1 MSKGDF
7 RFNKKFKHQYI
18 NDNRFVS
25 IYLDKEQ
32 NRIGFLFTQSPEKF
46 SMKLILTKDDNCL
59 LHGNVILKKMNVS
72 FQSIQQ
78 FEAFEDTKIVY
89 INLGDNDAN

>member
-1 MSKGDF
+1 
-7 RFNKKFKHQYI
+7 
-18 NDNRFVS
+18 
-25 IYLDKEQ
+25 
-32 NRIGFLFTQSPEKF
+32 
-46 SMKLILTKDDNCL
+46 
-59 LHGNVILKKMNVS
+59 MNVS